1 MRNLIFLIILTC
13 SYNSVAQKIIVG
25 SKEYEKI
32 EEVLD
37 STIFTK
43 LEKALISGKLGKY
56 DALSEEEKDQLKGLS
71 FRDIAKKIKYNTIL
85 MYKGKPFG
93 GELIA
98 YWENDKLKGNT
109 TFKKGL
115 AHGAFSSWFKN
126 GQLSDEGNYKD
137 GKEDG
142 LLKKWY
148 ENGQLRFEG
157 NYKDGKEDG
166 LHKSW
171 FENGQ
176 LDKEV
181 NWQNGL
187 LYGTKNR
194 FMKNGRK
201 ISEENY
207 KNDKEDGVQLG
218 YATYYSGNVVSEK
231 KTFKDGVLDGP
242 YYKVGIYDEQFG
254 DYKNGNKH
262 GVWTYDN
269 SSSLSGVILIEK
281 YNNGSLLSKKCFNEN
296 GEIDCE

>member
-1 MRNLIFLIILTC
+1 MRNLIFLILLTS
-13 SYNSVAQKIIVG
+13 SYNSVAQKIVVG

-56 DALSEEEKDQLKGLS
+56 DALSEEEKYQLNGS
-71 FRDIAKKIKYNTIL
+71 GFRDIAKKIIYNTIL

-93 GELIA
+93 GELIE
-98 YWENDKLKGNT
+98 YWENDKLKSIRT
-109 TFKKGL
+109 LKKGIS
-115 AHGAFSSWFKN
+115 HGAFSSWFEN
-126 GQLSDEGNYKD
+126 GQLCGEGNYKD

-142 LLKKWY
+142 LCKGWY
-148 ENGQLRFEG
+148 ENGQLKFEG
-157 NYKDGKEDG
+157 NYKGGKEDG

-181 NWQNGL
+181 NWENGL
-187 LYGTKNR
+187 LHGTKNR
-194 FMKNGRK
+194 FRKDGRK

-207 KNDKEDGVQLG
+207 KNGKEDGVQLG

-242 YYKVGIYDEQFG
+242 YYKELIYYKQFG

-269 SSSLSGVILIEK
+269 SRSLSGGILIEK
-281 YNNGSLLSKKCFNEN
+281 YDNGTLLSKKCFNEN
-296 GEIDCE
+296 GRIDCE